1 VKVVRVGEA
10 YFDCSG
16 AFSTVLIHV
25 GTCLVLLLNKQR
37 NRICLVLSLYV
48 VLYVI
53 HIVVCITYYC
63 NGKKNTIFVA
73 SVYMPVDS
81 RLPPMPMEELH
92 KYAEDTRIP
101 AIVASDM
108 NAHHHAW
115 GSDDCNQRGYN
126 LCEFIT
132 ATNWEIINVGCEPTF
147 CSDGKRLSLM
157 LRLLQ
162 AV

>member
-1 VKVVRVGEA
+1 
-10 YFDCSG
+10 
-16 AFSTVLIHV
+16 
-25 GTCLVLLLNKQR
+25 
-37 NRICLVLSLYV
+37 
-48 VLYVI
+48 
-53 HIVVCITYYC
+53 
-63 NGKKNTIFVA
+63 
-73 SVYMPVDS
+73 MPVDS

-132 ATNWEIINVGCEPTF
+132 ATNWEIINVGWHY
-147 CSDGKRLSLM
+147 RLT
-157 LRLLQ
+157 LQ
-162 AV
+162 GQRIAV